1 MYQTLFMPLH
11 IYFTQSASCSCD
23 TLKGNS
29 SLVDELH
36 VTFLQLKTFPA
47 QMSSAKNMKIQPISL
62 FLDFYIF
69 NEKKF
74 LSLFIS

>member
-11 IYFTQSASCSCD
+11 IYFTQSASYSCD

-36 VTFLQLKTFPA
+36 VTFLQLKTFPT
-47 QMSSAKNMKIQPISL
+47 QKSSAKNIKIQPISL